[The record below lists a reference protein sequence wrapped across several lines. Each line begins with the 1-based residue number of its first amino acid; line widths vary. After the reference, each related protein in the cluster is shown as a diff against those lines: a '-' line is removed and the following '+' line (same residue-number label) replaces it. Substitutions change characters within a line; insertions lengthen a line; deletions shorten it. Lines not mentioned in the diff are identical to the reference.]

1 MIPGATV
8 LNIDQIILGDNQ
20 FFGVNHSS
28 QDRGRQT
35 YEQFKDISE
44 IKKIIY
50 TAMDYGVKG
59 IFFSTHP
66 AVYQIMDMIRAD
78 LTLKKE
84 LSFYVNVP
92 YIIKYVQMLNEM
104 GMIRTVK
111 TVLSGKSALENSL
124 YMLNTGF
131 DVLTNNY
138 LSVANRIIDVELN
151 PFHDLNVKAVFLHN
165 SLVDLAI
172 GYKLTRVL
180 QNFYDYIAKKYHV
193 IPAFGT
199 INYPLLCKELNK
211 ADINEALVM
220 TSVNKKGFIM
230 NPSRAEVEKAIVDN
244 NHTILAMGT
253 LASGSIHPEEAY
265 EYLFSIKKIKHVV
278 VGLSSKKHADET
290 FGILRKYLS

>member
-1 MIPGATV
+1 MF
-8 LNIDQIILGDNQ
+8 NIDQIILGDNQ
-20 FFGVNHSS
+20 FFGVNHKS

-50 TAMDYGVKG
+50 TAMDYGVG
-59 IFFSTHP
+59 GVFFSTHP
-66 AVYQIMDMIRAD
+66 AIYQITDMIRAD
-78 LTLKKE
+78 SVLKKE

-92 YIIKYVQMLNEM
+92 YIVKYVQMLNEM

-111 TVLSGKSALENSL
+111 SALSGKSFIQNSL

-131 DVLTNNY
+131 NVLSNNY
-138 LSVANRIIDVELN
+138 LGVANRMIDIELN
-151 PFHDLNVKAVFLHN
+151 PFHDLNVKAIFLHN

-180 QNFYDYIAKKYHV
+180 QNFYDYVAKKYRV

-199 INYPLLCKELNK
+199 INYPLLCKELDKTN
-211 ADINEALVM
+211 INEALVM
-220 TSVNKKGFIM
+220 TSINKKGFIM
-230 NPSRAEVEKAIVDN
+230 NPSRVEVEKAIENN

-265 EYLFSIKKIKHVV
+265 EYLFSIKKIRHVV

-290 FGILRKYLS
+290 FRILRRRFKN